1 MMDWIQKHIA
11 VICMMF
17 GLLSAIFLMVSWGIG
32 YYANAL
38 YGTHFE
44 LASVWQGI
52 SSVGI
57 GLVGLFKWLV
67 DSSPWNTNKGNNPY
81 DK

>member
-1 MMDWIQKHIA
+1 MDWLQKHIA
-11 VICMMF
+11 VICMAF
-17 GLLSAIFLMVSWGIG
+17 GLFSAALLMISWGIG

-38 YGTHFE
+38 LGTHFE

-52 SSVGI
+52 SAVGV

-67 DSSPWNTNKGNNPY
+67 DSSPWNTKNGENPY
-81 DK
+81 NK